1 MACVLGDEKHRK
13 ATRGEEGGQDKDG
26 GAKVRSQ
33 HEQRVVRSYVANI
46 HEEDTRVYGAGTMHK
61 GVVS

>member
-1 MACVLGDEKHRK
+1 MRRFDHSTSSVLFD
-13 ATRGEEGGQDKDG
+13 
-26 GAKVRSQ
+26 
-33 HEQRVVRSYVANI
+33 SYVANI